1 MCLVHTHASVYICI
15 FISRKRYR
23 KVGAAEGH
31 PFQVEEGGNLL
42 AAVVAPDPCPAV
54 HLKV

>member
-1 MCLVHTHASVYICI
+1 MCLVHTHASVYIYM
-15 FISRKRYR
+15 FISSKRYR

-54 HLKV
+54 RLNV